1 MPQKTKNTPMM
12 QQYLDIKEQY
22 PDAFLFYR
30 VGDFYEL
37 FYEDAKKA
45 AKLLE
50 LTLTARNKNADDS
63 IPMCGVPHHAV
74 QNYIDILV
82 EKGYKVAICDQVEDP
97 RLATGTVKR
106 EVTQLITPGTATD
119 TVDAKENNYL
129 VAIIEK
135 SSNYGLAYV
144 DSMTGEL
151 KVTHLEDEMDVIN
164 ECSNLQTKE
173 IVYQKAL
180 PQSLIQPLQ
189 QRLNVIFSFQE
200 DIENQ
205 SDISFLLEP
214 IQNDLERETV
224 QLLLSYLLRTQK
236 RQLSHVQQAE
246 SYRIS
251 QYLEMDYFSKFN
263 LELMKSIRTGK
274 REGTLLWLLD
284 ETKTAMG
291 GRLLKQWIE
300 RPLVKKDAIL
310 LRQRRVASLVNAF
323 FERQE
328 LQEALKTV
336 YDLERLVGRVS
347 FGTVNARELI
357 QLKTSLQQ
365 IPQLIHILSSIDA
378 GEWRDMLQSFHS
390 FDDLVSLIEQS
401 IREDAPLSITEG
413 GIIKEGYDKQLDH
426 YLDVMRNGKQ
436 WLADLEAKER
446 LETGIKNLK
455 IGYNRVFGYYIEIS
469 KSALAQLPDGR
480 YERKQTLANVERFIT
495 PDLKKIENEIQEAEE
510 KSQELEYQLFAN
522 VREEVK
528 SYIISLQQAAKQI
541 AEIDVLQGFA
551 EISERYHY
559 ICPTLNDDHQLKII
573 EGRHPV
579 VEKVVGSDTYVPND
593 VIMDN
598 NTEIL
603 LITGPNMSGKS
614 TYMRQL
620 ALLVIMTQ
628 IGCFVSAK
636 QAEMPIFDHI
646 FTRIGASDDLISGQS
661 TFMVEMMEANQA
673 LRNATP
679 NSLIIFDEIGRGTA
693 TYDGIALA
701 QSIVEYIHQNVHAKT
716 LFSTHYHELTSL
728 EQHLGHLQNWHVDA
742 VEEDGNVIFLHK
754 MTKGPADKSYGIH
767 VAKLAGLP
775 DSLLD
780 RAQTILQQLEQNE
793 SHSDIVVNKKSDSLE
808 EQTINTISEGDTVQ
822 QMSLFDCS
830 KEQEIVEYVKQM
842 NLMSMTPMDAMNEL
856 YRLQQKLL

>member
-189 QRLNVIFSFQE
+189 QRLNVIFSLQE

-559 ICPTLNDDHQLKII
+559 VCPTLNDDHQLKII

-793 SHSDIVVNKKSDSLE
+793 SHSDIVVNKKSDLLE

>member
-189 QRLNVIFSFQE
+189 QRLNVIFSLQE

-559 ICPTLNDDHQLKII
+559 VCPTLNDDHQLKII

>member
-180 PQSLIQPLQ
+180 PQSLIQSLQ
-189 QRLNVIFSFQE
+189 QRLNVIFSLQE

-426 YLDVMRNGKQ
+426 YLDAMRNGKQ

-559 ICPTLNDDHQLKII
+559 VCPTLNDDHQLKII

-793 SHSDIVVNKKSDSLE
+793 SHSDIVVNKKSDLLE
-808 EQTINTISEGDTVQ
+808 EQIINTISEGDTVQ

>member
-180 PQSLIQPLQ
+180 PQSLIQSLQ
-189 QRLNVIFSFQE
+189 QRLNVIFSLQE

-559 ICPTLNDDHQLKII
+559 VCPTLNDDHQLKII

-780 RAQTILQQLEQNE
+780 RAQTILQQLERNE
-793 SHSDIVVNKKSDSLE
+793 SHSDIVVNKKSDSFE
-808 EQTINTISEGDTVQ
+808 EQTINTISDGDTVQ

>member
-180 PQSLIQPLQ
+180 PQSLIQSLQ
-189 QRLNVIFSFQE
+189 QRLNVIFSLQE

-378 GEWRDMLQSFHS
+378 GEWLDMLQSFHS

-426 YLDVMRNGKQ
+426 YLDAMRNGKQ

-559 ICPTLNDDHQLKII
+559 VCPTLNDDHQLKII

-793 SHSDIVVNKKSDSLE
+793 SHSDIVVNKKSDLLE
-808 EQTINTISEGDTVQ
+808 EQIINTISEGDTVQ

>member
-559 ICPTLNDDHQLKII
+559 VCPTLNDDHQLKII